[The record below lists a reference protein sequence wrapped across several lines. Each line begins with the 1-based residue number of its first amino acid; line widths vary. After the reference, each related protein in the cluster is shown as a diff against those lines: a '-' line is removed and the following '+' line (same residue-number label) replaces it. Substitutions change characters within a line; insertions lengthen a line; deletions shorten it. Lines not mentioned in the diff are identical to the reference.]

1 MYKKIFNLLSR
12 EQVNKYFFFIF
23 LSFIAMILET
33 LGIALIVP
41 FIEALSSNEINEKLL
56 KVFAYYGYSPSS
68 QNKLVM
74 LLLGLMVFLY
84 TVKALFLTFFS
95 YKETK
100 LLAETRVDLSNKLYN
115 IYLNRPYSFHLN
127 NNSAKL
133 IRNINEI
140 NLIVF
145 VLKSSILL
153 ITEVIV
159 FSGIS
164 IFILFY
170 EPYGS
175 LIVISFL
182 GFFGF
187 LFYKTI
193 QNKLKSW
200 GKIRQTH
207 SGLSLKY
214 LQEGFRS
221 IKELKILQRINE
233 TIKSFTSNNK
243 IINLAERRQNFVNSL
258 PRIWLEWLAILGFI
272 LLIFY
277 MILKGN
283 ELNQIVTLLG
293 LFVVAAFRIMPSIT
307 RIMNAIQG
315 IIYNKPV
322 IDTIYNEFNL
332 NNKSSKKFLEEKFIF
347 EDEIELKN
355 ISFSYPNTQQKVI
368 NNLSL
373 KIKKGTTI
381 GLIGES
387 GVGKTTLINL
397 ILGLLEPTE
406 GNIKIDG
413 KNIFDDV
420 LNWQNQIGY
429 VPQNIFLTDDSIK
442 KNIALGLPDEQIDK
456 NLINKAVN
464 NAKLEKL
471 IKSLHNGLNV
481 KVGEF
486 GDRLSGGQRQ
496 RISIARAL
504 YKNPKILILDE
515 CTNSLDINTESE
527 IINEVNDLKGKKTII
542 MIAHRLTTLKKCDFV
557 YELDSKSIKEKKFF

>member
-56 KVFAYYGYSPSS
+56 KAFAYYGYSPSS

-95 YKETK
+95 HKETK

-233 TIKSFTSNNK
+233 TIKTFTLNNK

-387 GVGKTTLINL
+387 GAGKTTLINL

-542 MIAHRLTTLKKCDFV
+542 MIAHRLSTLKKCDFV
-557 YELDSKSIKEKKFF
+557 YELDSKGIKEKKNL

>member
-1 MYKKIFNLLSR
+1 
-12 EQVNKYFFFIF
+12 
-23 LSFIAMILET
+23 MILET

-557 YELDSKSIKEKKFF
+557 YELDSKSIKEKNFF

>member
-41 FIEALSSNEINEKLL
+41 FIEALSSNEINEKFL
-56 KVFAYYGYSPSS
+56 KAFAYYGYSPSS

-95 YKETK
+95 HKETK

-193 QNKLKSW
+193 QNKIKSW

-233 TIKSFTSNNK
+233 TIKTFTLNNK

-387 GVGKTTLINL
+387 GAGKTTLINL

-542 MIAHRLTTLKKCDFV
+542 MIAHRLSTLKKCDFV
-557 YELDSKSIKEKKFF
+557 YELDSKGIKEKKNL

>member
-56 KVFAYYGYSPSS
+56 KAFAYYGYSPSS

-95 YKETK
+95 HKETK

-233 TIKSFTSNNK
+233 TIKTFTLNNK

-387 GVGKTTLINL
+387 GAGKTTLINL

-542 MIAHRLTTLKKCDFV
+542 MIAHRLSTLKKCDFV
-557 YELDSKSIKEKKFF
+557 Y